1 MSYTNRSDAIDNLFD
16 TGDTIRLAHV
26 IAASYA
32 QGYADATC
40 QALSLN
46 LDNGI
51 DPWLFIEA
59 IMHSN
64 CMEQSLNEIV
74 AEFAAN
80 NPVKPY

>member
-40 QALSLN
+40 QALSL
-46 LDNGI
+46 DNGI
-51 DPWLFIEA
+51 DSWLFIEA

>member
-1 MSYTNRSDAIDNLFD
+1 MSYTNRSDAIDNLLD

-32 QGYADATC
+32 QGYADAAC

-51 DPWLFIEA
+51 DSFIEA
-59 IMHSN
+59 IMRSN

>member
-1 MSYTNRSDAIDNLFD
+1 MSYTNRSDTD
-16 TGDTIRLAHV
+16 DTIRLAHV

-40 QALSLN
+40 QALSLK

-51 DPWLFIEA
+51 DFRLFIEA
-59 IMHSN
+59 IMRSN

-74 AEFAAN
+74 ADFAAN